1 MQENLLW
8 LSTSLFCCKSHWNYL
23 LREGVKP
30 FLNDRTNEKYLRS
43 YQLEFNYLNGEN
55 IRLALLA
62 KEDHTETLAKK
73 ADNYFK
79 NFFSISALPTTEPDL
94 THWGIF
100 MPFPANSIQYGLYKV
115 DPLNLND
122 EKDYSFQKEL
132 SLLIAEGLGEESID
146 QETIITFAFYL
157 HVALIKLI
165 KDKDPAIT
173 TELMQ
178 LYNTTLFHQTEED
191 MDIEFIKAKY
201 EDNKEVLQEIAED
214 IMQHTPSSA
223 TVPSWLERWMELC
236 EAELASYKREE
247 RGKFIKVHNHVFYLI
262 NKHLGIKNELKFL
275 LNYFIS
281 QLLLSSR

>member
-30 FLNDRTNEKYLRS
+30 FLNDTTHEKYLRS

-62 KEDHTETLAKK
+62 KEDHAETLAKK
-73 ADNYFK
+73 TDNYFK
-79 NFFSISALPTTEPDL
+79 NFFSISALPTNEPDL
-94 THWGIF
+94 TDWGIF

-115 DPLNLND
+115 DPLNRND
-122 EKDYSFQKEL
+122 EKDYSFQREL
-132 SLLIAEGLGEESID
+132 SLLIAEGLGEENID

-165 KDKDPAIT
+165 TAKDPAIT

-178 LYNTTLFHQTEED
+178 SYHTVPFHETDEHE
-191 MDIEFIKAKY
+191 DIEFMTAKY

-214 IMQHTPSSA
+214 IMKHTPSST

-236 EAELASYKREE
+236 EAELISDSGQYQEKTLNNIHSRIIY
-247 RGKFIKVHNHVFYLI
+247 FI
-262 NKHLGIKNELKFL
+262 NKHLSITDKMRLVL
-275 LNYFIS
+275 YYFITAEVF
-281 QLLLSSR
+281 